1 MQSVPNKKGTRDVI
15 EHVKRDRSTR
25 HRPFPIH
32 GPLEPSLSPSVF
44 KILRRMKILGLR
56 PWPFKVMRRHQSHGH
71 STCHRPFP
79 IGEVII
85 SNQAF
90 IASVL
95 EITGTKHIGANALIF
110 QGHVTSS
117 VTWPFDSQVATSYQ
131 CSIVTNSASPAVFEI
146 LGPKHIGVT
155 TLPFPD
161 HVTSLVTWPFDSPL
175 AFLLVVHWNQVS
187 ISNGFRD
194 ILPKPHVLIDTML
207 NRHCACAISRDVHP
221 VCRI

>member
-110 QGHVTSS
+110 QGHVTS
-117 VTWPFDSQVATSYQ
+117 
-131 CSIVTNSASPAVFEI
+131 
-146 LGPKHIGVT
+146 
-155 TLPFPD
+155 
-161 HVTSLVTWPFDSPL
+161 LVTWPFDSPL

-221 VCRI
+221 VCKI